1 MLEGVINARDLGGIR
16 IGGKTVKPGLLLRTG
31 HLNEVS
37 DESVRHLSQDLHLKK
52 IFDFRTLQEAAFQPD
67 REIPGAEHI
76 LLPTLDVEAEKASG
90 EAVPQETFLN
100 LPDHIVQLSFTRL
113 FQQKARQLYPSLVL
127 SEFSQL
133 QYATF
138 LNLILETEEG
148 SVLWHCSQGKDRTGI
163 GAALILGALGADTE
177 TIVEDFDRSNE
188 VYRPVVDKL
197 CAQVVEAGGGEK
209 EMDVVRAFMG
219 VSVKNFRYALKL
231 IDANWGS
238 IPGYLEEAMGI
249 MDDDLAVLRARYL
262 QD

>member
-100 LPDHIVQLSFTRL
+100 LPAHIVQLSFTRL

-219 VSVKNFRYALKL
+219 VSTRNFCRTLDL
-231 IDANWGS
+231 IDARWGS
-238 IPGYLEEAMGI
+238 LGNYISTCLGLTEDDCRVLRERYLE
-249 MDDDLAVLRARYL
+249 
-262 QD
+262 